1 MWEMIAMSEDK
12 PKDGSPVAP
21 PQAPAPA
28 AGAARQHPASEAG
41 PPATIPETANAPA
54 AEMAAAAEM
63 NPLENRTWRAS
74 KTPMR
79 VNLFWIALPAVL
91 LLAILAFFFNRS
103 GPKAG
108 KASVATVPT
117 AGETEPELSN
127 YSAFVAKNKALI
139 EKRSEQVLSDEP
151 FAGQA
156 PLAAA
161 VNGPLVSAD
170 IDPQL
175 AVLADALRIR
185 VRVMQGSQ
193 SFFRDNGTTRVIRG
207 EFRGFKVQAVEK
219 LKDGNVLSEE
229 VTVTTPKNGTF
240 KTVNRVLVVL
250 QKTDSAKLFA
260 EVGAAGMEFTSLPVP
275 AGERSF
281 RGQLRLLRAWGPP
294 ISGDRLVSGES
305 VGRVALGM
313 PVDQLQ
319 NRIAATDSILKRKV
333 WINDV
338 YHDVY
343 KVSDQGGNPLFFVY
357 EKEGKVQGIWVVSE
371 SFKTAQGVG
380 IGSSLEQMRI
390 HYSAVTLSRS
400 EKKVPFV
407 KVEGVD
413 GNLIIQGAGD
423 RKVVAILIGDSPE
436 FN

>member
-1 MWEMIAMSEDK
+1 MREMIAMSEDK
-12 PKDGSPVAP
+12 PKEESPLAP

-28 AGAARQHPASEAG
+28 AGPARQHPASEAD
-41 PPATIPETANAPA
+41 PPTTIPETGSAPA
-54 AEMAAAAEM
+54 AEMAAAAEAQ
-63 NPLENRTWRAS
+63 PLENRTWRAS
-74 KTPMR
+74 RTPIR
-79 VNLFWIALPAVL
+79 ANLFWIAIPVVL
-91 LLAILAFFFNRS
+91 LLAILAFFITRP
-103 GPKAG
+103 GPKAS
-108 KASVATVPT
+108 KTSVATVPP

-161 VNGPLVSAD
+161 ANGPLVSAD

-175 AVLADALRIR
+175 AALADALRIR

-193 SFFRDNGTTRVIRG
+193 SFLRDKGTTRVTKG

-219 LKDGNVLSEE
+219 LMDGKVLSEE
-229 VTVTTPKNGTF
+229 ATVTTPKNGTF

-260 EVGAAGMEFTSLPVP
+260 EVGAAGMEFTPVQVP
-275 AGERSF
+275 ASEKNF
-281 RGQLRLLRAWGPP
+281 RGQLRLLRAWGPT

-313 PVDQLQ
+313 PVNQLQ
-319 NRIAATDSILKRKV
+319 GRIAATDSILKRKV
-333 WINDV
+333 LINDV
-338 YHDVY
+338 YHEVY

-371 SFKTAQGVG
+371 SFKTAKGVG
-380 IGSSLEQMRI
+380 ISSSLEQMRI

-407 KVEGVD
+407 KVAGVD